1 MAELEATKADIEL
14 MVNAITTLTRQVA
27 DVNATCQNLQME
39 IKQLKESRNQGSPSP
54 SPEPFLLVG
63 GFCSTF
69 SKSGFIPSYHE
80 LLCSGQLVTKLKLHQ
95 LVECANYKIQ
105 DNPDFSEKGGC
116 AIAADYAYTWI
127 STCFPL
133 MNPQIIRDAIIIRP
147 YGEDPLA
154 FNDGNRN
161 SATQT
166 QSVVPGMK
174 MAMWTGRNK
183 PLSCNWTTKRDPIW
197 ECSAHL
203 PETTRTGALHSV
215 VLVTTEEGRRVCLDL
230 SIGQFLEKE
239 LFGVILYYHDDS
251 SSSSGAD

>member
-1 MAELEATKADIEL
+1 MAEFEATKDDIKR

-27 DVNATCQNLQME
+27 DVNATCRNLQME
-39 IKQLKESRNQGSPSP
+39 IKHLKEQFRSSTNYSFPS
-54 SPEPFLLVG
+54 
-63 GFCSTF
+63 
-69 SKSGFIPSYHE
+69 FIPSYHE

-105 DNPDFSEKGGC
+105 DKREFSGKGGC

-239 LFGVILYYHDDS
+239 LFGVILYYHDIK
-251 SSSSGAD
+251 GATPLDPNGGGS

>member
-1 MAELEATKADIEL
+1 MAEFELTKDDIKR

-39 IKQLKESRNQGSPSP
+39 IKHLKEQFRS
-54 SPEPFLLVG
+54 
-63 GFCSTF
+63 STNSSF
-69 SKSGFIPSYHE
+69 PLFIPSYHE

-105 DNPDFSEKGGC
+105 DNPEFSGKGGC

-183 PLSCNWTTKRDPIW
+183 PLSCNWTTKHDPIW
-197 ECSAHL
+197 ECLTTL
-203 PETTRTGALHSV
+203 PETLRTGALHTV
-215 VLVTTEEGRRVCLDL
+215 VLVTTEEGHRVCLDL

-239 LFGVILYYHDDS
+239 LFGVILYYHDTGISDRWS
-251 SSSSGAD
+251 ITALSQSPL